1 MEARRAAEG
10 GADGAAEELRA
21 AGADEAE
28 EIRDLL
34 RRLARRVD
42 DFLWAAHKMDV
53 AEFVEYFRHPGRV
66 LWTSFATGVARGLGI
81 AVGFTI
87 LGALL
92 LWVLRQSVVMNL
104 PGIGHFI
111 AQLIRIINED
121 LRVRP

>member
-1 MEARRAAEG
+1 MDVRRAAEG
-10 GADGAAEELRA
+10 GADGVAERLAEAAR
-21 AGADEAE
+21 DDRE

-34 RRLARRVD
+34 RRLTRRVD
-42 DFLWAAHKMDV
+42 DFLWAAHRMDV

-66 LWTSFATGVARGLGI
+66 LWTSFITGVARGLGI

-87 LGALL
+87 LGAAL
-92 LWVLRQSVVMNL
+92 LWVLRQAVIMNL

-121 LRVRP
+121 LRLRP